1 MNTIW
6 SKYVQGINTL
16 YFTRKLRFDDMFAA
30 QYKALFALDEL
41 NDAPFLA
48 GHSTLSIYS
57 LCLLQIMRVS
67 H

>member
-48 GHSTLSIYS
+48 GHSTSFVKSTWQLNI
-57 LCLLQIMRVS
+57 
-67 H
+67 